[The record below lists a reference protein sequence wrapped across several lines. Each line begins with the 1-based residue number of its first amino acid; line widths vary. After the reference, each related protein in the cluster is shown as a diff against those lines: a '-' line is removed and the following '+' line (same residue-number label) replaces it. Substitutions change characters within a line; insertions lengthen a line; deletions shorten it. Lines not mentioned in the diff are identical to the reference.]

1 MRSDP
6 LTSQT
11 GPTTTAKAAV
21 PRNPCP
27 VPVQTLIDT
36 LTTHRVNTL
45 TELCR
50 IERAAAALSQPSEVL
65 RLRGPMTSAWQ
76 YYVVDSS
83 QLLTE
88 LRGLTRAFPFSAACL
103 AEAIDRVRRDPVS
116 NRSWNLA
123 WLCLI
128 KLLGDGLIPLFAA
141 TEAAGPGM
149 WGDTVP
155 TPESIAQL
163 AGCFEFE
170 WTAAVHRMLRHWT
183 VAPTWY

>member
-1 MRSDP
+1 MRSDL
-6 LTSQT
+6 LTCQT
-11 GPTTTAKAAV
+11 TNIAAGA
-21 PRNPCP
+21 PNSTLSP
-27 VPVQTLIDT
+27 VPIQTLVDT

-50 IERAAAALSQPSEVL
+50 IERIAASLKQPCEVL
-65 RLRGPMTSAWQ
+65 QLRGPMTSAWHH
-76 YYVVDSS
+76 YVVDSN

-88 LRGLTRAFPFSAACL
+88 LRGLTRAYPFSGACL
-103 AEAIDRVRRDPVS
+103 TEAIDRVRRDPTS

-128 KLLGDGLIPLFAA
+128 KILGDGLIPHFAI
-141 TEAAGPGM
+141 TEAGAPEMWAG
-149 WGDTVP
+149 TEP
-155 TPESIAQL
+155 TPEDIARL

-183 VAPTWY
+183 VAPTWC